1 VSEDRQRDTP
11 RAAGEQQRLRGAAAA
26 DCDAA
31 QHLLRGGQPV
41 LAAVRADLGDDL
53 QRQSE
58 RQRCRCALFTQ
69 ADIRP
74 LLLGAVLA
82 RLGRRFSTACTVSGE
97 KHASIDAFYS
107 KWHRMN
113 VV

>member
-1 VSEDRQRDTP
+1 MSEDRQRDTP

-58 RQRCRCALFTQ
+58 RQRRRCALFTQ
-69 ADIRP
+69 ANIDIRP

-82 RLGRRFSTACTVSGE
+82 RLGRRFSTACTLSG
-97 KHASIDAFYS
+97 
-107 KWHRMN
+107 
-113 VV
+113 